1 MNSAMEKVSLIQILG
16 IAGSTLF
23 LFLIIELIRKK
34 KIKEE
39 YSLLWLF
46 FGIIFLVISIW
57 RDSLEYIA
65 LLLGIAYAPA
75 AIFLI
80 LIIAIISILIH
91 YSLVISR
98 LTENVK
104 NLTQAIGLL
113 DMELNETKKELIKS
127 KTRTKQ
133 K

>member
-1 MNSAMEKVSLIQILG
+1 MGKVSLIQILG